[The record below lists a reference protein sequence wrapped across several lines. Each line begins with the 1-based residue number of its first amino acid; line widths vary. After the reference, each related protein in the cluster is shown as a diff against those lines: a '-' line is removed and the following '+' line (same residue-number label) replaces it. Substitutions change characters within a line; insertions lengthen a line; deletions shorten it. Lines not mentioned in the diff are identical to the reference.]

1 MDILKRIGAIVLVLV
16 LIGMYVA
23 TFIMGITGSDNLMGM
38 IFLDVVIPVV
48 LGNMAHRQGAQTQ
61 GRRYERS
68 EQVEQYKYVEK
79 NYII

>member
-38 IFLDVVIPVV
+38 IFLDVGIPVV
-48 LGNMAHRQGAQTQ
+48 CWGIWLIARVL
-61 GRRYERS
+61 RRKGEDMRD
-68 EQVEQYKYVEK
+68 QNK
-79 NYII
+79 

>member
-38 IFLDVVIPVV
+38 IFLDVVLSLI
-48 LGNMAHRQGAQTQ
+48 H
-61 GRRYERS
+61 
-68 EQVEQYKYVEK
+68 
-79 NYII
+79 I

>member
-1 MDILKRIGAIVLVLV
+1 RRETDMDILKRIGAIVLVLV

-48 LGNMAHRQGAQTQ
+48 CWGIWLIARVL
-61 GRRYERS
+61 RRKGEDMRD
-68 EQVEQYKYVEK
+68 QNK
-79 NYII
+79 

>member
-48 LGNMAHRQGAQTQ
+48 CWAQTQ

>member
-48 LGNMAHRQGAQTQ
+48 CWGIWSAG
-61 GRRYERS
+61 
-68 EQVEQYKYVEK
+68 
-79 NYII
+79 

>member
-48 LGNMAHRQGAQTQ
+48 CWGIWLIARVLREWSTKLDEDYIKR
-61 GRRYERS
+61 GR
-68 EQVEQYKYVEK
+68 
-79 NYII
+79 

>member
-48 LGNMAHRQGAQTQ
+48 CWARVL
-61 GRRYERS
+61 RRKGEDMRD
-68 EQVEQYKYVEK
+68 QNK
-79 NYII
+79 

>member
-48 LGNMAHRQGAQTQ
+48 CWEYGSSPGCSDARA
-61 GRRYERS
+61 
-68 EQVEQYKYVEK
+68 K
-79 NYII
+79 I

>member
-48 LGNMAHRQGAQTQ
+48 CLSLIH
-61 GRRYERS
+61 
-68 EQVEQYKYVEK
+68 
-79 NYII
+79 I

>member
-23 TFIMGITGSDNLMGM
+23 TFIMGITGSDNM

-48 LGNMAHRQGAQTQ
+48 CWGIWLIARVL
-61 GRRYERS
+61 RRKGEDMRD
-68 EQVEQYKYVEK
+68 QNK
-79 NYII
+79 

>member
-38 IFLDVVIPVV
+38 IFLDV